1 MRNSIS
7 ESREASGIEPT
18 VARNEQ
24 FDNLNGVTTRREAG
38 KASPWDPENQLDSRG
53 STSTRP
59 MTPKQKLVVVGNG
72 MAGARVVEEIL
83 KRARDRFEIVM
94 FGAEPYGNYN
104 RILLSNVLNGSQA
117 ATEIFMNPLAWYAE
131 NGVRLHAGV
140 KATKIDRERKVV
152 IGVPLKKEALAY
164 ALDAAA
170 ADAAFIEESY
180 DHVIIATGSRPF
192 VPPMEGFGGPGTFL
206 FRTIDDC
213 DKIAEYAKTCKE
225 AAVIGGGLLGLE
237 AARGLMTHGVEVT
250 VLEAAPQ
257 LMIAQLDSE
266 AGQMLRDTIEG
277 MGIQVMCEKITT
289 KIVREDGRIKRLDFK
304 DGSTLDTD
312 MVVVSAGIRPI
323 AEIGSVSGLTV
334 NKAIVC
340 DDQMRTS
347 DRNIFAVGECV
358 EHRGKIYGLVDPIW
372 EQAKVLADVLTGF
385 NPKAEYLGSKLG
397 TKLKVMGVELA
408 SMGETKPSLPDDEVV
423 VYREPSRG
431 VYKKLIVRENQIAGA
446 ILLGETDTAGVL
458 MQMFLANSAVS
469 SRRADL
475 LFGSASGAP
484 VLSVFDL
491 PDHAQICNCNGV
503 SKGQIKEAI
512 QIGKCH
518 SVSKVGGC
526 TKAGLGCGSCKS
538 LVAQLIEAYA
548 GEVMDDPSEHY
559 YVPGVPLEKSQ
570 LVAEIKRRGLKSVS
584 AVFRELGGGKED
596 PGSKVGLASLLKTLW
611 PGEYEDERDAR
622 FINDRVH
629 ANIQKDGTFSV
640 VPRIYG
646 GVTSPAELRR
656 IAEVAE
662 KFNVPM
668 VKFTGGQR
676 LDLLGVKKD
685 DLPKIWK
692 DLGIPSGH
700 AYTKAFRTCKS
711 CVGTDFC
718 RYGLGDSIKLAQE
731 IERRFQGIESPHKM
745 KLATAGCPRNCSEA
759 YVKDISAVAI
769 EGGLWEVYIGGAAG
783 GSVRKGDLLCTVK
796 THDEVLKFMGRFMQY
811 YREHGKY
818 LERSYHFVERL
829 GIESIRKIV
838 VEDSEGSAARLDAEI
853 QRAVDAYKDPW
864 KEAEL
869 PAYPGQF
876 SAPELAA
883 VLEVAENNG

>member
-1 MRNSIS
+1 MN
-7 ESREASGIEPT
+7 
-18 VARNEQ
+18 N
-24 FDNLNGVTTRREAG
+24 
-38 KASPWDPENQLDSRG
+38 
-53 STSTRP
+53 
-59 MTPKQKLVVVGNG
+59 PKPKLVVIGNG

-83 KRARDRFEIVM
+83 KRARGQFDIVM

-104 RILLSNVLNGSQA
+104 RILLSNVLNGSQQA
-117 ATEIFMNPLAWYAE
+117 ADIFMNPLAWYSE
-131 NGVRLHAGV
+131 NGIKLHAGV
-140 KATKIDRERKVV
+140 KATRIDRERKVV
-152 IGVPLKKEALAY
+152 IGTPLKKEAPAY
-164 ALDAAA
+164 AVDAAA
-170 ADAAFIEESY
+170 MPEAAVIEETY

-192 VPPMEGFGGPGTFL
+192 VPPMEGFGGAGTFL

-213 DKIAEYAKTCKE
+213 DQIAEYAKTCKK

-257 LMIAQLDSE
+257 LMIAQLDAE
-266 AGQMLRDTIEG
+266 AGQMLRGTIEG
-277 MGIQVMCEKITT
+277 MGIAVMCEKITT
-289 KIVREDGRIKRLDFK
+289 KIVRVDGRIARLDFK
-304 DGSTLDTD
+304 DGSTLATD
-312 MVVVSAGIRPI
+312 MVVISAGIRPI
-323 AEIGSVSGLTV
+323 AEIAGASGLSV
-334 NKAIVC
+334 NKGIVC

-347 DRNIFAVGECV
+347 DRHIFAVGECV
-358 EHRGKIYGLVDPIW
+358 EHRGRIYGLVDPIW
-372 EQAKVLADVLTGF
+372 EQANVLADVLTGL

-423 VYREPSRG
+423 IYREPSRG
-431 VYKKLIVRENQIAGA
+431 VYKKLIVRENKIAGA
-446 ILLGETDTAGVL
+446 ILLGEIDTAGVL
-458 MQMFLANSAVS
+458 MQMFMADTVVSA
-469 SRRADL
+469 RRADL
-475 LFGSASGAP
+475 LFGTATGAP

-503 SKGQIKEAI
+503 SKGAIKEAI

-548 GEVMDDPSEHY
+548 GEVTEDPSEHY

-570 LVAEIKRRGLKSVS
+570 LVAEIKRLGLKSVS

-646 GVTSPAELRR
+646 GVTTPDELRR
-656 IAEVAE
+656 IADVAV
-662 KFNVPM
+662 KYNVPM

-685 DLPKIWK
+685 DLPKMWK

-700 AYTKAFRTCKS
+700 AYTKGFRTCKS

-718 RYGLGDSIKLAQE
+718 RYGVGDSIALAQK
-731 IERRFQGIESPHKM
+731 IERRFQGVESPHKM

-759 YVKDISAVAI
+759 YVKDLGAVAI
-769 EGGLWEVYIGGAAG
+769 EGGLWEIYIGGAAG

-796 THDEVLKFMGRFMQY
+796 THDEVLTLMGRFMQY

-818 LERSYHFVERL
+818 LERTYHFVERF
-829 GIESIRKIV
+829 GIETLRKII
-838 VEDSEGSAARLDAEI
+838 VEDSEGIATRLDAGI
-853 QRAVDAYKDPW
+853 QQAVDAYKDPW

-869 PAYPGQF
+869 PAYPAQF
-876 SAPELAA
+876 SAPELAHA
-883 VLEVAENNG
+883 LAVAENNG

>member
-1 MRNSIS
+1 
-7 ESREASGIEPT
+7 
-18 VARNEQ
+18 
-24 FDNLNGVTTRREAG
+24 
-38 KASPWDPENQLDSRG
+38 
-53 STSTRP
+53 
-59 MTPKQKLVVVGNG
+59 MTPKKQKLVVIGNG

-83 KRARDRFEIVM
+83 KRARDRFDIVM

-104 RILLSNVLNGSQA
+104 RILLSNVLNGSQS

-131 NGVRLHAGV
+131 NGIQLHAGV
-140 KATKIDRERKVV
+140 KATLIDRQRKVV
-152 IGVPLKKEALAY
+152 VGAPLKKEALAY
-164 ALDAAA
+164 AVDAAKVPDAAA
-170 ADAAFIEESY
+170 VEEPY
-180 DHVIIATGSRPF
+180 DYVIIATGSRPF

-213 DKIAEYAKTCKE
+213 DQIAEYAKTCKE
-225 AAVIGGGLLGLE
+225 ASVIGGGLLGLE

-250 VLEAAPQ
+250 ILEAAPQ
-257 LMIAQLDSE
+257 LMIAQLDPE
-266 AGQMLRDTIEG
+266 AGQMLRDTIED

-304 DGSTLDTD
+304 DGSTLATD

-323 AEIGSVSGLTV
+323 AEIASVSGLTV

-347 DRNIFAVGECV
+347 DRHIFAVGECV

-408 SMGETKPSLPDDEVV
+408 SMGDTKPSLPDDEVV

-431 VYKKLIVRENQIAGA
+431 VYKKLIVRENKIAGA

-458 MQMFLANSAVS
+458 MQMFMANSAVS

-475 LFGSASGAP
+475 LFGSATGAP

-503 SKGQIKEAI
+503 TKGAIKEAI

-518 SVSKVGGC
+518 SVAKVGGC
-526 TKAGLGCGSCKS
+526 TKAGLGCGSCKG

-548 GEVMDDPSEHY
+548 GEVVDDASEHY
-559 YVPGVPLEKSQ
+559 YVPGVALEKSQ
-570 LVAEIKRRGLKSVS
+570 LVAEIKRLGLKSVS
-584 AVFRELGGGKED
+584 AVFRELAGGKED
-596 PGSKVGLASLLKTLW
+596 PASKVGLASLLKTLW

-646 GVTSPAELRR
+646 GVTTPAELRR

-662 KFNVPM
+662 KYQVPL

-685 DLPKIWK
+685 DLPKMWK

-731 IERRFQGIESPHKM
+731 IEHRFQGIESPHKM

-759 YVKDISAVAI
+759 YVKDLGAVAI
-769 EGGLWEVYIGGAAG
+769 EGGLWEIYIGGAAG

-818 LERSYHFVERL
+818 LERTYHFVERL
-829 GIESIRKIV
+829 GIETIRMIV
-838 VEDSEGSAARLDAEI
+838 VEDSEGIAARLDAAI
-853 QRAVDAYKDPW
+853 QTAVDAYKDPW
-864 KEAEL
+864 QEAEV
-869 PAYPGQF
+869 PAYPAQF
-876 SAPELAA
+876 SAPELAR

>member
-1 MRNSIS
+1 
-7 ESREASGIEPT
+7 
-18 VARNEQ
+18 
-24 FDNLNGVTTRREAG
+24 
-38 KASPWDPENQLDSRG
+38 
-53 STSTRP
+53 
-59 MTPKQKLVVVGNG
+59 MTPKRQKLVVVGNG

-104 RILLSNVLNGSQA
+104 RILLSNVLNGSQP

-131 NGVRLHAGV
+131 NGIKLHAGV
-140 KATKIDRERKVV
+140 KATLIDRQRKVV
-152 IGVPLKKEALAY
+152 IGQPLKKEALAY
-164 ALDAAA
+164 AVDAAA
-170 ADAAFIEESY
+170 VPDAALVEEAY

-213 DKIAEYAKTCKE
+213 DQIAEYAKTCKE
-225 AAVIGGGLLGLE
+225 ASVIGGGLLGLE

-250 VLEAAPQ
+250 ILEAAPQ
-257 LMIAQLDSE
+257 LMIAQLDPE
-266 AGQMLRDTIEG
+266 AGQMLRDTIED
-277 MGIQVMCEKITT
+277 MGIQVMCEKVTT

-304 DGSTLDTD
+304 DGSTLATD

-323 AEIGSVSGLTV
+323 AEIASASGLTV

-431 VYKKLIVRENQIAGA
+431 VYKKLIVRENKIAGA

-458 MQMFLANSAVS
+458 MQMFMASSAVS
-469 SRRADL
+469 ARRADL
-475 LFGSASGAP
+475 LFGSATGAP

-512 QIGKCH
+512 QLGKCH

-548 GEVMDDPSEHY
+548 GEVVDDASEHY

-584 AVFRELGGGKED
+584 AVFRDLAGGKEC
-596 PGSKVGLASLLKTLW
+596 PASKVGLASLLKTLW
-611 PGEYEDERDAR
+611 PGEYDDERDAR

-662 KFNVPM
+662 KYNVPM

-685 DLPKIWK
+685 DLPKMWK

-700 AYTKAFRTCKS
+700 AYTKGFRTCKS

-718 RYGLGDSIKLAQE
+718 RYGVGDSIALAQK
-731 IERRFQGIESPHKM
+731 IERRFQGVESPHKM

-759 YVKDISAVAI
+759 YVKDLGAVAI
-769 EGGLWEVYIGGAAG
+769 EGGLWEIYIGGAAG

-796 THDEVLKFMGRFMQY
+796 THDEVLLYMGRFMQY

-818 LERSYHFVERL
+818 LERTYGFVERL
-829 GIESIRKIV
+829 GIEAIRKTV
-838 VEDSEGSAARLDAEI
+838 VEDSEGIAARLDAEI
-853 QRAVDAYKDPW
+853 QKAVDAYKDPW

-876 SAPELAA
+876 SAPELAN
-883 VLEVAENNG
+883 VLAVAENNG

>member
-1 MRNSIS
+1 MN
-7 ESREASGIEPT
+7 
-18 VARNEQ
+18 N
-24 FDNLNGVTTRREAG
+24 
-38 KASPWDPENQLDSRG
+38 
-53 STSTRP
+53 
-59 MTPKQKLVVVGNG
+59 PKPKLVVIGNG

-83 KRARDRFEIVM
+83 KRARGQFDIVM

-104 RILLSNVLNGSQA
+104 RILLSNVLNGSQQA
-117 ATEIFMNPLAWYAE
+117 ADIFMNPLAWYSE
-131 NGVRLHAGV
+131 NGIKLHAGV
-140 KATKIDRERKVV
+140 KATRIDRERKVV
-152 IGVPLKKEALAY
+152 IGAPLRKEAPAY
-164 ALDAAA
+164 AVDAAA
-170 ADAAFIEESY
+170 MPEAAVIEETY

-192 VPPMEGFGGPGTFL
+192 VPPMEGFGGAGTFL

-213 DKIAEYAKTCKE
+213 DQIAEYAKTCKK

-257 LMIAQLDSE
+257 LMIAQLDAE
-266 AGQMLRDTIEG
+266 AGQMLRGTIEG
-277 MGIQVMCEKITT
+277 MGIAVMCEKITT
-289 KIVREDGRIKRLDFK
+289 KIVRVDGRIARLDFK
-304 DGSTLDTD
+304 DGSTLATD

-323 AEIGSVSGLTV
+323 AEIAGASGLSV
-334 NKAIVC
+334 NKGIVC

-347 DRNIFAVGECV
+347 DRHIFAVGECV
-358 EHRGKIYGLVDPIW
+358 EHRGRIYGLVDPIW
-372 EQAKVLADVLTGF
+372 EQANVLADVLTGL

-423 VYREPSRG
+423 IYREPSRG
-431 VYKKLIVRENQIAGA
+431 VYKKLIVRENKIAGA
-446 ILLGETDTAGVL
+446 ILLGEIDTAGVL
-458 MQMFLANSAVS
+458 MQMFMADTVVSA
-469 SRRADL
+469 RRADL
-475 LFGSASGAP
+475 LFGTATGAP

-503 SKGQIKEAI
+503 SKGAIKEAI

-538 LVAQLIEAYA
+538 LIAQLIEAYA
-548 GEVMDDPSEHY
+548 GEVTEDPSEHY

-570 LVAEIKRRGLKSVS
+570 LVAEIKRLGLKSVS

-646 GVTSPAELRR
+646 GVTTPDELRR
-656 IAEVAE
+656 IADVAV
-662 KFNVPM
+662 KYNVPM

-685 DLPKIWK
+685 DLPKMWK

-700 AYTKAFRTCKS
+700 AYTKGFRTCKS

-718 RYGLGDSIKLAQE
+718 RYGVGDSIALAQK
-731 IERRFQGIESPHKM
+731 IERRFQGVESPHKM

-759 YVKDISAVAI
+759 YVKDLGAVAI
-769 EGGLWEVYIGGAAG
+769 EGGLWEIYIGGAAG

-796 THDEVLKFMGRFMQY
+796 THDEVLTLMGRFMQY

-818 LERSYHFVERL
+818 LERTYHFVERF
-829 GIESIRKIV
+829 GIETLRKII
-838 VEDSEGSAARLDAEI
+838 VEDSEGIATRLDAGI
-853 QRAVDAYKDPW
+853 QQAVDAYKDPW

-869 PAYPGQF
+869 PAYPAQF
-876 SAPELAA
+876 SAPELAHA
-883 VLEVAENNG
+883 LAVAENNG

>member
-1 MRNSIS
+1 MS
-7 ESREASGIEPT
+7 
-18 VARNEQ
+18 
-24 FDNLNGVTTRREAG
+24 
-38 KASPWDPENQLDSRG
+38 
-53 STSTRP
+53 
-59 MTPKQKLVVVGNG
+59 TPKQKLVVVGNG

-83 KRARDRFEIVM
+83 KRAPQRFDIVM

-104 RILLSNVLNGSQA
+104 RILLSNVLNGSQP
-117 ATEIFMNPLAWYAE
+117 ATEIFMNPLAWYRE
-131 NGVRLHAGV
+131 NGITLHAGV
-140 KATKIDRERKVV
+140 KATRIDRERKAV
-152 IGVPLKKEALAY
+152 IGSALKKDALAY
-164 ALDAAA
+164 AVDAVAA
-170 ADAAFIEESY
+170 PEAQLIEEHY

-192 VPPMEGFGGPGTFL
+192 VPPMEGFGGPGIFL
-206 FRTIDDC
+206 FRTLDDC
-213 DKIAEYAKTCKE
+213 DQIACYAKNCKE

-257 LMIAQLDSE
+257 LMIAQLDAE
-266 AGQMLRDTIEG
+266 AGLMLRDTIEK

-304 DGSTLDTD
+304 DGSTLATD

-323 AEIGSVSGLTV
+323 AEIATVSGLTV

-408 SMGETKPSLPDDEVV
+408 SMGDTKPSLPDDEVV

-431 VYKKLIVRENQIAGA
+431 VYKKLIVRENRIAGA
-446 ILLGETDTAGVL
+446 QLLGETDTAGVL
-458 MQMFLANSAVS
+458 MQMFMAGTAVS

-475 LFGSASGAP
+475 LFGSSTGAP

-512 QIGKCH
+512 QVGKCH

-526 TKAGLGCGSCKS
+526 TKAGLGCGSCKT
-538 LVAQLIEAYA
+538 LIAQLIEAYA
-548 GEVMDDPSEHY
+548 GEVVDDASEHY

-570 LVAEIKRRGLKSVS
+570 LVAEIKQRGLKSVS
-584 AVFRELGGGKED
+584 AVFRELAGGKED

-611 PGEYEDERDAR
+611 PGEYDDERDAR

-646 GVTSPAELRR
+646 GVTSADELKR
-656 IAEVAE
+656 IADVAV
-662 KFNVPM
+662 KYNVPM

-676 LDLLGVKKD
+676 MDLLGIKKE
-685 DLPKIWK
+685 DLPGVWK

-718 RYGLGDSIKLAQE
+718 RYGVGDSIALAQK
-731 IERRFQGIESPHKM
+731 IERRFQGVESPHKM

-759 YVKDISAVAI
+759 YVKDLGAVAI
-769 EGGLWEVYIGGAAG
+769 EGGLWEIYIGGAAG
-783 GSVRKGDLLCTVK
+783 GSVRKGDLLVTVK
-796 THDEVLKFMGRFMQY
+796 THDEVLLHMGRFMQY

-818 LERSYHFVERL
+818 LERTYHFVERL
-829 GIESIRKIV
+829 GIETVKKILI
-838 VEDSEGSAARLDAEI
+838 EDSEGICARLDTEI
-853 QRAVDAYKDPW
+853 QKAVDAYKDPW
-864 KEAEL
+864 KEAEV
-869 PAYPGQF
+869 PAYAAQF
-876 SAPELAA
+876 SGPELTHA
-883 VLEVAENNG
+883 LEVAENNG